1 MQKGNYPIVYRLGC
15 IEFALA
21 CLSPCPL
28 IGTEEDI
35 QLCHQHN
42 YHRSKRG
49 SAPVSTSLRSQVF
62 DIHLHMR
69 LFTTNPA
76 LLYRT
81 YTINSSHRRPLPLSL
96 PAFLLRAQVLSLYR
110 TILRTTRL
118 LAKSDPTR
126 NELKKFARSEFE
138 RNRNVQQDDL
148 SQVKSLVAAGRAEVE
163 RWRGLI
169 GGVVG
174 GWRR

>member
-1 MQKGNYPIVYRLGC
+1 
-15 IEFALA
+15 
-21 CLSPCPL
+21 
-28 IGTEEDI
+28 
-35 QLCHQHN
+35 
-42 YHRSKRG
+42 
-49 SAPVSTSLRSQVF
+49 
-62 DIHLHMR
+62 MR
-69 LFTTNPA
+69 HF
-76 LLYRT
+76 LYRT
-81 YTINSSHRRPLPLSL
+81 YTNNSSHRRLLPLSL

-126 NELKKFARSEFE
+126 NELRDFARAEFE
-138 RNRNVQQDDL
+138 RNRHVQQDDL
-148 SQVKSLVAAGRAEVE
+148 SQVKSLVTAGKAEVE

>member
-1 MQKGNYPIVYRLGC
+1 
-15 IEFALA
+15 
-21 CLSPCPL
+21 
-28 IGTEEDI
+28 
-35 QLCHQHN
+35 
-42 YHRSKRG
+42 
-49 SAPVSTSLRSQVF
+49 
-62 DIHLHMR
+62 MR

-81 YTINSSHRRPLPLSL
+81 YTNNSTHRRPLPLSL

-126 NELKKFARSEFE
+126 NELKNFARTEFE

-148 SQVKSLVAAGRAEVE
+148 SHIKSLVAAGRAEVE